1 MASSKK
7 AAEEF
12 VKRWTGK
19 GNEEQDK
26 HLYWIGLFQDVLGLT
41 DALDRLK
48 FEQPVHTKASEHQG
62 FIDVLIPTASAIVE
76 QKGIGHDLSK
86 AEVRQGRPVTPA
98 QQALAYTEGLPLSQ
112 KPRYVIASNFAE
124 MWVYDTERD
133 PLCKGDPLVI
143 TLADLPKNL
152 PAIQFLAGKG
162 QAPETIQRAVSVE
175 AGRIMGRIHEA
186 VAKSFES
193 AGFDRND
200 EATHHAIS
208 AFCCRVMFLMF
219 CEDEAG
225 LIPQNAFRNY
235 VQHFPADYLR
245 NALRELF
252 EWLDTPDN
260 ERDPF
265 ASDLLKAFP
274 YMNGGL
280 FSERTVIPTLSE
292 DLRTTIIV
300 EGCQEFDWSEVNPT
314 VFGSIFEGSLSHDQ
328 RRAGGMHY
336 TTPEAIHKAID
347 PLFLDDLETAFAD
360 ACAKPFAGGART
372 KALEDLH
379 ERLGSI
385 SIFDPACGSGNFLTE
400 SYQCLR
406 RLENRVLI
414 ELSKDGQ
421 ISFDIEGTGED
432 QVKVSLANFH
442 GIEINDFACAVARTA
457 LWIAEKQADADTAS
471 IVHRVYQAL
480 PLTDYGNVRQG
491 NALRMD
497 WNEVVPAEKCS
508 FICGNPPFIGYSN
521 LNSEQKEDRAGIF
534 GKDGGTLDYVS
545 CWYKKSADYMRSH
558 HIRAALVS
566 TNSICQGQQVAPL
579 WKPLFADGIH
589 IDFAHR
595 TFVWNSQA
603 DDVAHVHV
611 IIVGF
616 SRENVEPKLLFTGS
630 QIREAA
636 HINGYLSAMD
646 DVYVAKRATPISP
659 VPTMK
664 RGGGVGD
671 WGLLT
676 LSEGERDEM
685 VKADPEANQWIR
697 PFSMGA
703 EFIKGEERFCLWM
716 PDINPTQLKY
726 HPLILD
732 RVKAVREKRLS
743 SNRKRTLKAAE
754 TPWRFDEPIEPCG
767 TFLALPQVSSGRRKY
782 IPIGFIT
789 TGLIP
794 GNKLFFVDGAGLY
807 EFGVL
812 MSRVHNAWM
821 RMVAGRL
828 KSDYQY
834 SSTIVYNTFAW
845 PDTTPQQ
852 RERIETCAQAI
863 LDARDFY
870 VGSTLADLYDP
881 DDEWMYPKLVE
892 AHRALDAAVE
902 AAYGVDFNGDEE
914 KIVAHL
920 FKLYAEKTKEA

>member
-48 FEQPVHTKASEHQG
+48 FEQPVHTKASDHQG
-62 FIDVLIPTASAIVE
+62 FIDVLIPTASVIVE

-86 AEVRQGRPVTPA
+86 AEVRQGRKVTPA

-143 TLADLPKNL
+143 KLADLPKNL

-200 EATHHAIS
+200 ETTHHAIS

-245 NALRELF
+245 NALRDLF

-280 FSERTVIPTLSE
+280 FSEHTVIPTLSE

-336 TTPEAIHKAID
+336 TSPENIHKVID
-347 PLFLDDLETAFAD
+347 PLFLDDLEAAFTE
-360 ACAKPFAGGART
+360 ACAKPLAGGART

-457 LWIAEKQADADTAS
+457 LWIAEKQADGDTAS

-480 PLTDYGNVRQG
+480 PLTDYGNIRQG
-491 NALRMD
+491 NALGMD
-497 WNEVVPAEKCS
+497 WNEVVTADKCS

-521 LNSEQKEDRAGIF
+521 LNDAQKEDRLSIF
-534 GKDGGTLDYVS
+534 GKNGGTLDYVS
-545 CWYKKSADYMRSH
+545 CWYKKSADYMRGN

-589 IDFAHR
+589 IDFAYR
-595 TFVWNSQA
+595 TFVWDSQA

-611 IIVGF
+611 IVVGF
-616 SRENVEPKLLFTGS
+616 SRENVTPKLLFDGKGR
-630 QIREAA
+630 REVAN
-636 HINGYLSAMD
+636 INGYLAPAPNAFIERRKAPLC
-646 DVYVAKRATPISP
+646 DVPPMVRGCQ
-659 VPTMK
+659 PTDN
-664 RGGGVGD
+664 GNF
-671 WGLLT
+671 LLT
-676 LSEGERDEM
+676 QDEKDDLISKEP
-685 VKADPEANQWIR
+685 KAARWIR

-703 EFIKGEERFCLWM
+703 EYINGIPRFCLWLVDAEPSDLKGM
-716 PDINPTQLKY
+716 PLVAE
-726 HPLILD
+726 
-732 RVKAVREKRLS
+732 RVRNIREFRSASK
-743 SNRKRTLKAAE
+743 KAATRKKAD
-754 TPWRFDEPIEPCG
+754 TPWLFGEVRPPKGKSYIAVPK
-767 TFLALPQVSSGRRKY
+767 VSSGRRQY
-782 IPIGFIT
+782 VPMGFVT
-789 TGLIP
+789 NGMIP
-794 GNKLFFVDGAGLY
+794 GDMLFSISDAGLY

-812 MSRVHNAWM
+812 MSQTHNAWM
-821 RMVAGRL
+821 RNVAGRL
-828 KSDYQY
+828 KSDYRY
-834 SSTIVYNTFAW
+834 NNTIVYNNFIW
-845 PDTTPQQ
+845 PEPSSKQIAT
-852 RERIETCAQAI
+852 IENCAQKV
-863 LDARDFY
+863 LDARDAHP
-870 VGSTLADLYDP
+870 GQSLADLYDP
-881 DDEWMYPKLVE
+881 DFMPADLRA

-920 FKLYAEKTKEA
+920 FKLYAEKTAQA